1 MNMSMSLLI
10 IRLMMQAGRLIDGI
24 DFSAQ
29 PDNEVWYVTTDGQV
43 YHNIEQMG
51 WGAQAGLKVV
61 SNTYKDGM
69 GRAVYNMPIEQIGE
83 SFAQDMA
90 RIKVISLPRKVKSIG
105 AYSLGYANINSADV
119 VLLGKERISYNY
131 GAGWGFRTLYVQKG
145 LTENYAKMRDTPA
158 TGQPGIKEIKEINI

>member
-1 MNMSMSLLI
+1 MSLLRR
-10 IRLMMQAGRLIDGI
+10 RLMMQASRLIDGI

-43 YHNIEQMG
+43 CHNIEQMG
-51 WGAQAGLKVV
+51 WDTQAGLKVV

-90 RIKVISLPRKVKSIG
+90 RIKVISLPRKVKAIG
-105 AYSLGYANINSADV
+105 AYSLGYGNRNSADV
-119 VLLGKERISYNY
+119 VLLGKEKIRYIY
-131 GAGWGFRTLYVQKG
+131 GLGWNFRTLYVQKG
-145 LTENYAKMRDTPA
+145 LTENYAKMRSNPISIVTEV
-158 TGQPGIKEIKEINI
+158 KEIREIDI

>member
-1 MNMSMSLLI
+1 MSKLRR
-10 IRLMMQAGRLIDGI
+10 RLMMQASRLIDGI

-51 WGAQAGLKVV
+51 WGTQAGLKVV

-69 GRAVYNMPIEQIGE
+69 GRAVYNMPIEQLGE
-83 SFAQDMA
+83 DFAQDLT
-90 RIKVISLPRKVKSIG
+90 RIKVISLPRKVKVVS

-119 VLLGKERISYNY
+119 VLLAKERIRYNY
-131 GAGWGFRTLYVQKG
+131 SWSFRTLYVQKG
-145 LTENYAKMRDTPA
+145 FTENYAKMRDTPA
-158 TGQPGIKEIKEINI
+158 AGQQGIKEIKEINI

>member
-1 MNMSMSLLI
+1 MSLLRR
-10 IRLMMQAGRLIDGI
+10 RLMMQASRLIDGI

-51 WGAQAGLKVV
+51 WGTQAGLKVV

-69 GRAVYNMPIEQIGE
+69 GRAVYNMPIEQFGE
-83 SFAQDMA
+83 NFAQDLT
-90 RIKVISLPRKVKSIG
+90 RIKVISLPRKVEAVG
-105 AYSLGYANINSADV
+105 AYSLGYATINSADV

-131 GAGWGFRTLYVQKG
+131 GRGWSFKTLYVQKG
-145 LTENYAKMRDTPA
+145 LTENYAKIRDTTA
-158 TGQPGIKEIKEINI
+158 AESSGIKEIREIDI

>member
-1 MNMSMSLLI
+1 MSLLRR
-10 IRLMMQAGRLIDGI
+10 RLMMQASRLIDGI

-29 PDNEVWYVTTDGQV
+29 PDNEVWYVTTDGLV
-43 YHNIEQMG
+43 CHNIDHMG
-51 WGAQAGLKVV
+51 WGTQAGLKVV

-105 AYSLGYANINSADV
+105 AYSLGYGIRNSADV
-119 VLLGKERISYNY
+119 VLLGKERIRYSYGN
-131 GAGWGFRTLYVQKG
+131 GWSFRTLYVQKG

-158 TGQPGIKEIKEINI
+158 AGQLGIKEIKEINI

>member
-1 MNMSMSLLI
+1 MSKLRR
-10 IRLMMQAGRLIDGI
+10 RLMMQASRLIDGI

-51 WGAQAGLKVV
+51 WGTQAGLKVV

-69 GRAVYNMPIEQIGE
+69 GRAVYNMPIEQLGE
-83 SFAQDMA
+83 DFAQDLT
-90 RIKVISLPRKVKSIG
+90 RIKVISLPRKVKVVS

-119 VLLGKERISYNY
+119 VLLAKERIRYNN
-131 GAGWGFRTLYVQKG
+131 GFDWCLKTLYVQKG
-145 LTENYAKMRDTPA
+145 LTGNYAKMRDTPA
-158 TGQPGIKEIKEINI
+158 AGLPGIKEIREIDI

>member
-1 MNMSMSLLI
+1 MSLLRR
-10 IRLMMQAGRLIDGI
+10 RLMMQASRLIDGI

-69 GRAVYNMPIEQIGE
+69 GRVVYNMPLEQIGE

-90 RIKVISLPRKVKSIG
+90 RIKVISLPREVKTIG
-105 AYSLGYANINSADV
+105 AFSLGYATINSADV
-119 VLLGKERISYNY
+119 VLLAKERIRYSN
-131 GAGWGFRTLYVQKG
+131 GFNWCLKTLYVQKG
-145 LTENYAKMRDTPA
+145 FTGNYAKMRDTPA
-158 TGQPGIKEIKEINI
+158 AGLTGIKEIKEINI

>member
-1 MNMSMSLLI
+1 MSKLRR
-10 IRLMMQAGRLIDGI
+10 RLMMQASRLIDGI

-29 PDNEVWYVTTDGQV
+29 PDNEVWYVTTDGLV

-69 GRAVYNMPIEQIGE
+69 GRAVYNMPIEQFGE
-83 SFAQDMA
+83 DFAQDMT
-90 RIKVISLPRKVKSIG
+90 RIKVISLPRKVKAIG

-119 VLLGKERISYNY
+119 VLLGKERIIYNY
-131 GAGWGFRTLYVQKG
+131 DKGWSFRTLYVQKEFTG
-145 LTENYAKMRDTPA
+145 NYAKMRGTPA
-158 TGQPGIKEIKEINI
+158 AGQQGIKEIREIDI

>member
-1 MNMSMSLLI
+1 MSKLRR
-10 IRLMMQAGRLIDGI
+10 RLMMQASRLIDGI

-29 PDNEVWYVTTDGQV
+29 PDNEVWYVTADGQV
-43 YHNIEQMG
+43 SHNIEYQG
-51 WGAQAGLKVV
+51 WGTQAGLKVV

-119 VLLGKERISYNY
+119 VLLAKERISYNDSFD
-131 GAGWGFRTLYVQKG
+131 WCLKTLYVQKG
-145 LTENYAKMRDTPA
+145 LTGNYTKMRDA
-158 TGQPGIKEIKEINI
+158 HAAGLSGIKEIREIDI

>member
-1 MNMSMSLLI
+1 MSLLRR
-10 IRLMMQAGRLIDGI
+10 RLMMQASRLIDGI

-51 WGAQAGLKVV
+51 WGTQAGLKVV

-69 GRAVYNMPIEQIGE
+69 GRAVYNMPLEQIGE
-83 SFAQDMA
+83 SFAQDMT
-90 RIKVISLPRKVKSIG
+90 RIKVISLPRKVKVVS
-105 AYSLGYANINSADV
+105 AYSLGYATINSADV
-119 VLLGKERISYNY
+119 VLLAKERIRYNN
-131 GAGWGFRTLYVQKG
+131 GLDWGLKTLYVQKG

-158 TGQPGIKEIKEINI
+158 AGQQGIKEIKEINI